1 MGRGEEHTA
10 AGWHWLRVIAHLAI
24 VVVFVLSALGYVP
37 VLERPAESARADR
50 DANRTV
56 AMSRRTCD
64 AAAKDESAPAIVG
77 VIGNPAA
84 KSGGADNGAS
94 RNCELENR
102 HRPQVHEQRDVA
114 PASAQPSNALDIRSA
129 R

>member
-37 VLERPAESARADR
+37 VLERPAESARADGV
-50 DANRTV
+50 ANRTV
-56 AMSRRTCD
+56 AIDRRSCD
-64 AAAKDESAPAIVG
+64 AVAKTEGAPASVG
-77 VIGNPAA
+77 VAGDPSP
-84 KSGGADNGAS
+84 KSGGAETGAS
-94 RNCELENR
+94 GNCESENS
-102 HRPQVHEQRDVA
+102 HRPQQHDVA
-114 PASAQPSNALDIRSA
+114 PTSLQQNRASDIRSA